1 MMYPYQDGKHPNLS
15 FTCEVGPKSLPFLD
29 VQVDFAGC
37 PVFSVFRKPTFTG
50 LLLNFDALCPNS
62 WKKALVFCFL
72 KRAFVI
78 CSNWSLFH
86 KEVLKLKRTFVLNGY
101 SEDFFNHAVNRF
113 LSKCLVSSNDV
124 PRRDSIQYTLV
135 LPYFGKIS
143 DKFRLQFRRLSR
155 KYNLD
160 CRLVFKPFKV
170 STYFSL
176 KSVVPDVLKSCLVYK
191 YVCSKDSTQI
201 YIGKTKRHF
210 LTRIRE
216 HGTSNSAI
224 TGHCNLCSCF
234 SINNFSVL
242 RCTNSEYDA
251 VIAEALFIRK
261 IRPSLNNTISNSGQS
276 TFLKL

>member
-1 MMYPYQDGKHPNLS
+1 M
-15 FTCEVGPKSLPFLD
+15 
-29 VQVDFAGC
+29 
-37 PVFSVFRKPTFTG
+37 
-50 LLLNFDALCPNS
+50 
-62 WKKALVFCFL
+62 
-72 KRAFVI
+72 
-78 CSNWSLFH
+78 
-86 KEVLKLKRTFVLNGY
+86 
-101 SEDFFNHAVNRF
+101 
-113 LSKCLVSSNDV
+113 
-124 PRRDSIQYTLV
+124 V

-143 DKFRLQFRRLSR
+143 DKFRFQFRRLSR

-224 TGHCNLCSCF
+224 TGHCNSCSCF

-261 IRPSLNNTISNSGQS
+261 IRPSLNNTISNRTVNFFEIINSLIVVLVR
-276 TFLKL
+276 FLNAQLHGLTNCNLPNRCLGF